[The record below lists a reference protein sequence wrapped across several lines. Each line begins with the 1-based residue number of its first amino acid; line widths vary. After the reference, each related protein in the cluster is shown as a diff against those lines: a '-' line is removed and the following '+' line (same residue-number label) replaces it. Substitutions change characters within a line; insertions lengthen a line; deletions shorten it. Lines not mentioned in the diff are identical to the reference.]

1 MRNVISL
8 VKMQFE
14 NLFSL
19 NKTFLA
25 MIGISAVSYTH
36 LYILRMSKEMGTSS
50 DGTCNEEYKTIP
62 DYEVTI
68 ARKKENYL
76 DDECIQKV
84 LELENLK

>member
-25 MIGISAVSYTH
+25 MIGIS
-36 LYILRMSKEMGTSS
+36 
-50 DGTCNEEYKTIP
+50 
-62 DYEVTI
+62 
-68 ARKKENYL
+68 
-76 DDECIQKV
+76 V
-84 LELENLK
+84 LIMIRPL